1 MRVYLTASALESEL
15 SAEAYDNWLKS
26 DHETEEEFIERK
38 HGVDL
43 ADLVQIVIE
52 EKLNE
57 REKFIIRGFWF
68 KGMSPKDL
76 ALKTDSSVSNIYKI
90 LKNTEEKIR
99 MYLEYVIVYQDHLIK
114 RELVPVS
121 VRQAIADAA
130 IKRTEGKSIGERLKK
145 LRVNEN
151 IPRERLEASIR
162 MQTGRLDFIE
172 KGRSLPN
179 TEELIKLT
187 AFFNTTADYI
197 LFGKEG

>member
-26 DHETEEEFIERK
+26 ENETQAEFIERK

-57 REKFIIRGFWF
+57 KEKFILRGFWF
-68 KGMSPKDL
+68 KGMTPKAI
-76 ALKTDSSVSNIYKI
+76 ALKSNSSVSNIYKI
-90 LKNTEEKIR
+90 LNTAEKKIR

-114 RELVPVS
+114 RELIPVS
-121 VRQAIADAA
+121 VRQSISDAA
-130 IKRTEGKSIGERLKK
+130 IKQAKGKSMGERLKK
-145 LRVNEN
+145 LRVSEN
-151 IPRERLEASIR
+151 IPIQRLESSLQ
-162 MQTGRLDFIE
+162 MPTGRLDFIE
-172 KGRSLPN
+172 KGKSLPN

-197 LFGKEG
+197 LFGKER